1 MMHQTTRQ
9 EPVAEEGQAPL
20 SVFADDLAALMC
32 EATSDGQL
40 RWVNR
45 RWCAVLGC
53 HERDVRSTLL
63 HDVVHSASR
72 PHYFMLLDQLRRGAP
87 SVPVDLRLR
96 SRQGDAVWVTGSFVQ
111 RFHEDD
117 PPTIVGLLSQ
127 APVDRRSPRKRRR
140 FFDPACDLLCVLSRD
155 GRLQQVNPAFER
167 TLGYARGGVVSR
179 PLEELVHP
187 SDQFRT
193 ATAIA
198 SLGDDRPVV
207 FLRHR
212 VQAADGTYHVLS
224 WTFSPG
230 PTEVFG
236 VARDVTDLSQ
246 VERVDAWLQRAKEEA
261 EAANRAKSQFLASM
275 SHELRTPL
283 NSVIGFTNILLKNTG
298 GQLSERELTY
308 LGRIQSSGTHLL
320 TLIND
325 ILDLSKIES
334 GEMEVQLE
342 PTSLRQLV
350 DDVIGQIEGADQT
363 RGLTLTSHVP
373 SDVVPIV
380 ADSHRLRQVL
390 LNLVANAVK
399 FTREGVVDVTVS
411 TEGATPVRIDVS
423 DSGIGIPAHRLE
435 AVFEPFQQADL
446 GTWRRFGGTGLGLSI
461 CRSLC
466 EAMGF
471 SLTVTSVEGDGAT
484 FTVDLANGVPAE
496 QPVGAGSGTR
506 TGRGA

>member
-1 MMHQTTRQ
+1 MTQTTRR
-9 EPVAEEGQAPL
+9 EAVA
-20 SVFADDLAALMC
+20 VDDGPHPRAFVDDVAALMG
-32 EATSDGQL
+32 EATFDGQL

-45 RWCAVLGC
+45 RWCAALGC
-53 HERDVRSTLL
+53 HEREMLATSL

-72 PHYFMLLDQLRRGAP
+72 PQYFMLLDQLRRGAP
-87 SVPVDLRLR
+87 SVSVDLRLR
-96 SRQGDAVWVTGSFVQ
+96 SRHGDAVSVTGSFVQ
-111 RFHEDD
+111 RFHESE
-117 PPTIVGLLSQ
+117 PPTIVALLSQ
-127 APVDRRSPRKRRR
+127 APADRRSPHKPRR

-155 GRLQQVNPAFER
+155 GRLRLVSPAFER
-167 TLGYARGGVVSR
+167 SLGYAREHVVSR
-179 PLEELVHP
+179 HLEEFVHP
-187 SDQFRT
+187 SDRART
-193 ATAIA
+193 TTALA

-212 VQAADGTYHVLS
+212 IKASDDTYHVLS

-230 PTEVFG
+230 PEELYG

-283 NSVIGFTNILLKNTG
+283 NSVIGFTNVLLRNAG
-298 GQLSERELTY
+298 GHLSGQELAY

-334 GEMEVQLE
+334 GEMEIQVE
-342 PTSLRQLV
+342 PTSLRQIV
-350 DDVIGQIEGADQT
+350 DDVIGQIEGTDET
-363 RGLTLTSHVP
+363 RDLTLTSYVP
-373 SDVVPIV
+373 ADAVPII

-399 FTREGVVDVTVS
+399 FTKEGVVDVRVS
-411 TEGATPVRIDVS
+411 TEGVTPVRIDVR
-423 DSGIGIPAHRLE
+423 DSGIGIPADRLE
-435 AVFEPFQQADL
+435 AVFEPFQQANL

-471 SLTVTSVEGDGAT
+471 SLTVASVEGEGST
-484 FTVDLANGVPAE
+484 FTVDLAREISVEPS
-496 QPVGAGSGTR
+496 PD
-506 TGRGA
+506 TGGLTASVRRS